1 METSGFAG
9 TVQVPARTFASV
21 RMSANELRLRL
32 IYRTLNRVDEYALVV
47 VVVVGKSE
55 EILDNSAIFKAIGN
69 WEKVPVA
76 F

>member
-9 TVQVPARTFASV
+9 TVQVLARTFASV

-47 VVVVGKSE
+47 VRVGKSE

-69 WEKVPVA
+69 CEKVPVA